1 MSWLTKWF
9 INNPVGANLLMLAI
23 IASGVMAFGQ
33 LRVESFPQI
42 SPSSIVISVAYPG
55 GTAKQ
60 IDESVTQRIEE
71 SISGISGIKQVTS
84 QSSAGMSSVV
94 VRKTSSADLNKLLDD
109 VRNRVNAINGFPAQ
123 AEKPQVVRN
132 EFTNLAAFVVV
143 SGPRSDEQLQ
153 PIARQVEQALKVIP
167 RFLKYPTGEV
177 ANHNLSLSQIQRS
190 SRNWV

>member
-42 SPSSIVISVAYPG
+42 APSSVVINVAYPG

-71 SISGISGIKQVTS
+71 SISGIAGIKQVTS

-109 VRNRVNAINGFPAQ
+109 IRNRVNAINGFPAQ

-153 PIARQVEQALKVIP
+153 PIARQVEQALK
-167 RFLKYPTGEV
+167 
-177 ANHNLSLSQIQRS
+177 LSLIHI
-190 SRNWV
+190 